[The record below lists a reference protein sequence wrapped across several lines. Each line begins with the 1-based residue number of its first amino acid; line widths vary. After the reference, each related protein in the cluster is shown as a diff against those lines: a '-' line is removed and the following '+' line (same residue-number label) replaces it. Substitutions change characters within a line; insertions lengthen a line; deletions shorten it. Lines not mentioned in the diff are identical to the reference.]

1 MSTETVFKTSDIDDL
16 ARGAAFLGAG
26 GGGDPYIGGLLLR
39 EAMKTSG
46 DIRLIGIDEVPPDAL
61 VVPTAMI
68 GAPTVMVEKIPSG
81 EEAVEAL
88 RRTEQAVG
96 QKVFAVMPAEIGGLN
111 ALLPF
116 VLAARMGLPV
126 VDADGCGRAV
136 PHINMTTFSI
146 YGVPVSP
153 VTICDEHGS
162 SVLINAVD
170 DLAAEHLAR
179 ASSTAM
185 GAAAIMSC
193 YPIFGRQLSG
203 AVIPRTI
210 SSALNIGRQ
219 IRQAHEA
226 REDPIDRL
234 LTYLKASEYYRHA
247 YLLFDGKVTDLE
259 RKTVG
264 GFSFGTLQISGGLDS
279 PGTMEI
285 VIQNENLSARIDGK
299 IIATVPDLICI
310 IDRETAEPIT
320 TEGLR
325 YGQRVRVLGIGAP
338 PLLRTPEALK
348 VVGPDKFGISEPF
361 RAIESVYGDA

>member
-1 MSTETVFKTSDIDDL
+1 VSTDTVFKAADIDDL
-16 ARGAAFLGAG
+16 ARGAAFLGSG
-26 GGGDPYIGGLLLR
+26 GGGDPYIGSLLLR

-46 DIRLIGIDEVPPDAL
+46 DIPLISMDDVPEDAL

-81 EEAVEAL
+81 EEAVETL

-96 QKVFAVMPAEIGGLN
+96 KKVFALMPAEIGGLN

-153 VTICDEHGS
+153 VTICDEHRS

-179 ASSTAM
+179 ATSTAM

-193 YPIFGRQLSG
+193 YPILGRQLNV
-203 AVIPRTI
+203 AAIPRTI
-210 SSALNIGRQ
+210 TSALNIGRQ
-219 IRQAHEA
+219 IRQAREA
-226 REDPIDRL
+226 REDPIERL
-234 LTYLKASEYYRHA
+234 LTYLRSSDYYKHA

-259 RKTVG
+259 RRTVG
-264 GFSFGTLQISGGLDS
+264 GFSVGTLHITGGPGS
-279 PGTMEI
+279 PGLMEI
-285 VIQNENLSARIDGK
+285 IIQNENLSARIDGK
-299 IIATVPDLICI
+299 IVTMVPDLICI
-310 IDRETAEPIT
+310 IDRETTEPIT

-338 PLLRTPEALK
+338 PLLRTAEALE
-348 VVGPDKFGISEPF
+348 VVGPDKFGIAEPY
-361 RAIESVYGDA
+361 RPIETLYGQS